1 MHRYQDL
8 QTGTSWQ
15 SREVCKV
22 KKKILVVD
30 DEKNIRLLL
39 QEELTDEGYDVLLA
53 ESGAK
58 ALDMIK
64 SDKPDLITLDIKM
77 PGEDGLSILR
87 KIREIEYDLPVIICS
102 AYSVYKSEFSAVA
115 ADHYVVKSSNF
126 DELKNKIKEILS
138 CLESTRSDC

>member
-1 MHRYQDL
+1 M
-8 QTGTSWQ
+8 
-15 SREVCKV
+15 KN
-22 KKKILVVD
+22 KILVVD

-39 QEELTDEGYDVLLA
+39 KEEMTDEGYDVILA

-64 SDKPDLITLDIKM
+64 SEKPDLVTLDIKM
-77 PGEDGLSILR
+77 PGEDGLTILR
-87 KIREIEYDLPVIICS
+87 KIRETEYDLPVIICS

-115 ADHYVVKSSNF
+115 ANHYVVKSSNF

-138 CLESTRSDC
+138 CVESTGSEC

>member
-1 MHRYQDL
+1 M
-8 QTGTSWQ
+8 
-15 SREVCKV
+15 

-39 QEELTDEGYDVLLA
+39 QEELADEGYDVILA
-53 ESGAK
+53 DSGAL
-58 ALDMIK
+58 ALKMIK
-64 SDKPDLITLDIKM
+64 EENPDLVTLDIKM

-102 AYSVYKSEFSAVA
+102 AYSVFKSDFSAVA
-115 ADHYVVKSSNF
+115 ANHYVIKSSNF

-138 CLESTRSDC
+138 YEP